1 MATSQSLY
9 KADHSHLE
17 SIMADNQQLKDN
29 LAAIQHQLAQ
39 LTYKIATMETNFS
52 HQRSFQRR
60 SRSCDRRS
68 PARQYT
74 PTEGLC
80 CYHFN
85 FGARAY
91 KCQKP
96 CNWSPTT
103 TETAQ
108 QKEN

>member
-1 MATSQSLY
+1 
-9 KADHSHLE
+9 
-17 SIMADNQQLKDN
+17 MADNQQLKGN
-29 LAAIQHQLAQ
+29 LAAIQHQLAE

-52 HQRSFQRR
+52 RQRSLERRPR
-60 SRSCDRRS
+60 SRDRRS
-68 PARQYT
+68 ISRGRRFPARPYT
-74 PTEGLC
+74 PAEGLC
-80 CYHFN
+80 YYHFN

-103 TETAQ
+103 TETTQ